1 MPGSGFK
8 AAVEISEELLE
19 ITGAAMLASDFDAF
33 ARNFILPQ
41 YVETFEGHVLIA
53 TKEEFRLIFD
63 AVRTHY
69 QLKSV
74 TQIVRRCVSAE
85 FKDDSTI
92 LATHE
97 TRLLNGAQLAQKP
110 FPAFSILNLVDGRWM
125 IKSCV
130 YAIEDAPEHNN
141 ALMKSVAG

>member
-8 AAVEISEELLE
+8 TAVEISEELLE
-19 ITGAAMLASDFDAF
+19 ITGAAMLASDFDTF
-33 ARNFILPQ
+33 VQYFILPH

-53 TKEEFRLIFD
+53 TKEEFKLIFD
-63 AVRTHY
+63 AVRMHY
-69 QLKSV
+69 RLKGV
-74 TQIVRRCVSAE
+74 TEIVRRCVSAE
-85 FKDDSTI
+85 FKDDKTI

-110 FPAFSILNLVDGRWM
+110 FPAFSILHLDGARWK

-130 YAIEDAPEHNN
+130 YAIEDAPEHNK
-141 ALMKSVAG
+141 ALMKSMAG